1 MSLSLSPTNQ
11 TWTNQMEH
19 PAVQAWSRLHP
30 GRVSPGTIETLKR
43 NKKSAIYRLTGVGPK
58 GSAVVAKRCLTATA
72 LTERILYQDI
82 LPCLPVPSLRYFG
95 FLEDQEAQFCWL
107 FIEDAGN
114 ELYTPSEARH
124 RAAGARWLAVLHTC
138 AARMDAAARL
148 PDRGS
153 RFYLEQLRL
162 ARDNIMKSFANPALN
177 ASELAVLKE
186 IVAQCDFLE
195 YRWDQVEG
203 FCREMPRTLVHGD
216 LKAKNIRVRHTS
228 DTIMLMAFDWEIAG
242 WGVPA
247 ADLLKCSDLAL
258 YWSEARKQWPVLKF
272 SVLQQVAY
280 VGVMFR
286 ALIAVYWKS
295 LALSYE
301 WVEWPVDKLRIYRAK
316 LAESIQSLGIK

>member
-1 MSLSLSPTNQ
+1 MALPLSATNQ
-11 TWTNQMEH
+11 TSTNPLEH
-19 PAVQAWSRLHP
+19 PAVQAWSKLHP

-43 NKKSAIYRLTGVGPK
+43 NKKSAIYRLAGVGPK
-58 GSAVVAKRCLTATA
+58 SSAVIAKRCLTATA

-95 FLEDQEAQFCWL
+95 FLEDQDAQFCWL

-114 ELYTPSEARH
+114 EPYTPSVARH
-124 RAAGARWLAVLHTC
+124 RAAAARWLALLHTS
-138 AARMDAAARL
+138 AARMDAALRL

-153 RFYLEQLRL
+153 SYYLEQLRL
-162 ARDNIMKSFANPALN
+162 ARDNIMKSFPNPALN
-177 ASELAVLKE
+177 ASELAVLKQ

-195 YRWDQVEG
+195 SRWDQVEG

-228 DTIMLMAFDWEIAG
+228 DGITLLAFDWEIAG

-247 ADLLKCSDLAL
+247 ADLLKCPDLAL

-272 SVLQQVAY
+272 SDLQQAAD
-280 VGVMFR
+280 VGVVFR